1 MVNMVAAKRVK
12 YPHGPT
18 GREYAPGEP
27 FTALSERDAKGLFIS
42 GKAKYGTA
50 DVPSLVDLP
59 REVMTRQVKA
69 EGATETPEVNADA
82 GEPKPKGRRYKRR
95 DLQAEE

>member
-1 MVNMVAAKRVK
+1 MVNMVAVKRVK

-27 FTALSERDAKGLFIS
+27 FTALSERDAKGLFIA
-42 GKAKYGTA
+42 GKAKYGTV
-50 DVPSLVDLP
+50 DVPSAVDLP

-69 EGATETPEVNADA
+69 EDAPEPTEVNADA
-82 GEPKPKGRRYKRR
+82 GEPKPKRGRYKRR